1 MLNIGNTVWRI
12 SLNSVLSFTANM
24 SKIRVQLATDFR
36 TIESVGMVFVI
47 QPKLIIKT
55 IKYMNAVGFLKKTR
69 TNAN

>member
-1 MLNIGNTVWRI
+1 
-12 SLNSVLSFTANM
+12 M

-55 IKYMNAVGFLKKTR
+55 IKYMNAVVFLKKTR